1 MKNKKKRTGAVI
13 TVIVILLIL
22 ATGAV
27 FAWTQY
33 TQIQQEKE
41 AAYNLASEFFEA
53 GNYRD
58 AYKAYL
64 QLEDYKDAGEKAEQT
79 HQLMTDAAKTHMETA
94 QHLSDLQFN
103 TVAGLYLTE
112 VLADENLFTLDDYN
126 KMAEMIGN
134 IYSLAQTQYQEVM
147 VIDDKDKMTLP
158 VMEQLMPRIEALEQ
172 HKDPQEALLVLS
184 EITTFSLADQV
195 FDHCWVDGI
204 FVNTSLDTLA
214 AGCPLW
220 VPAMDQI
227 IANDEGL
234 DVIALV
240 NRS

>member
-1 MKNKKKRTGAVI
+1 MQAAGKLDTIDESKIDA
-13 TVIVILLIL
+13 
-22 ATGAV
+22 ATGV
-27 FAWTQY
+27 MGY
-33 TQIQQEKE
+33 GP
-41 AAYNLASEFFEA
+41 AY
-53 GNYRD
+53 
-58 AYKAYL
+58 AY
-64 QLEDYKDAGEKAEQT
+64 
-79 HQLMTDAAKTHMETA
+79 
-94 QHLSDLQFN
+94 QF
-103 TVAGLYLTE
+103 
-112 VLADENLFTLDDYN
+112 
-126 KMAEMIGN
+126 
-134 IYSLAQTQYQEVM
+134 
-147 VIDDKDKMTLP
+147 
-158 VMEQLMPRIEALEQ
+158 IEALEQ